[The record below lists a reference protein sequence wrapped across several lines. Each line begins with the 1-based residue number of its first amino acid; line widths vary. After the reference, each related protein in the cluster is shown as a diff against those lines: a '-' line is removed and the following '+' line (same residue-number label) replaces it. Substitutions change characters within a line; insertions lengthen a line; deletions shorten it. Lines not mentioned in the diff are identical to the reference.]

1 MANLYGRRCRV
12 VISIPVASDYH
23 STTTDELEVNGGEGG
38 AGAQGLRVAFKIEK
52 SDGKEPNNSEITLTN
67 LSPDTRGRLQKKGVK
82 VTVEAGYDATGVSRI
97 FRGDVRSIDH
107 VRNGSDWD
115 TKIKCG
121 DGERAWR
128 FARVH
133 ESFAANT
140 GAGDVL
146 DYLANA
152 SGLQIGNSPSV
163 VANLTTRYGH
173 GYVVSGKW
181 KDEMDKLVRSIGYT
195 WSVQDETL
203 QVLLPGQASTAA
215 VPFVSPDSGLIGSPE
230 FGTPEK
236 KGKPALVKFKS
247 LLIPTLPGARV
258 HLKSERYD
266 GNVRVKKVSFE
277 GDTHGGA
284 WYTTFQGT
292 LLDGTVRGG

>member
-1 MANLYGRRCRV
+1 MADLFGRRCRV
-12 VISIPVASDYH
+12 LVSIPSSEDYH
-23 STTTDELEVNGGEGG
+23 STTLDELEINGGEGVDG
-38 AGAQGLRVAFKIEK
+38 EPGLRVAFKIEK
-52 SDGKEPNNSEITLTN
+52 SDGKEPNKSEVTVSN

-82 VTVEAGYDATGVSRI
+82 LTLEAGYDATGVSRI
-97 FRGDVRSIDH
+97 FRGDVRTIDH
-107 VRNGSDWD
+107 VRNGADWD
-115 TKIKCG
+115 SKFKGG

-128 FARVH
+128 FARVS
-133 ESFAANT
+133 ESFAAGA

-152 SGLQIGNSPSV
+152 SGLQIGNVPTV
-163 VANLTTRYGH
+163 IANLTVGYDH

-181 KDEMDKLVRSIGYT
+181 KDEMDKLVRSIGYV

-203 QVLLPGQASTAA
+203 QVLLPGQSSTAA
-215 VPFVSPDSGLIGSPE
+215 VPLISPDSGLIGSPE

-247 LLIPTLPGARV
+247 LLVPTQPGARV

-266 GNVRVKKVSFE
+266 GNVRVKKVEIS
-277 GDTHGGA
+277 GDSHGGD
-284 WYTTFQGT
+284 WYTTIQGV
-292 LLDGTVRGG
+292 LLDGAIS